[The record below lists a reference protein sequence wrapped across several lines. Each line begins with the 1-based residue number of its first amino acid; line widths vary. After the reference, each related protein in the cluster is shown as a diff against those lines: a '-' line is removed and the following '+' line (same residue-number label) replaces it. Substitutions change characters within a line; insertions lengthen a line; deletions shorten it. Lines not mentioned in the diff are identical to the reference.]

1 MPAELPWQL
10 SIRRALC
17 RVQVSAL
24 FFLGSILGV
33 ITAFDMHLPYI
44 DTLLNLF
51 LRKEA
56 GISSTWVTNVRAWVY
71 LDYLNVAESDFFT
84 A

>member
-1 MPAELPWQL
+1 
-10 SIRRALC
+10 
-17 RVQVSAL
+17 
-24 FFLGSILGV
+24 
-33 ITAFDMHLPYI
+33 MHLPYI

-71 LDYLNVAESDFFT
+71 LDYLNVAKSDLFT